1 MYSRISFAG
10 ISKGTPQYESAPDF
24 VGNAARRTLHSGA
37 NIVVDNVN
45 QLGHWIEGVGKD
57 VWAAR
62 ATLPCHTF
70 SIINLLLLHNTTS
83 LIPNNETLTYSTIYR
98 SRISNKTS
106 ACYITNR
113 LIH

>member
-1 MYSRISFAG
+1 VRVHG
-10 ISKGTPQYESAPDF
+10 IEIRAAPSAMCSGEQATLQTGDAPDF
-24 VGNAARRTLHSGA
+24 VGNAARRTLHSRA

-70 SIINLLLLHNTTS
+70 PS
-83 LIPNNETLTYSTIYR
+83 
-98 SRISNKTS
+98 
-106 ACYITNR
+106 
-113 LIH
+113 

>member
-1 MYSRISFAG
+1 MCSGEQATLQTG
-10 ISKGTPQYESAPDF
+10 DAPDF
-24 VGNAARRTLHSGA
+24 VGNAARRTLHSRA